1 MRFLKEYTVKM
12 FLIFAVM
19 MIAGIINAK
28 EVLQLA
34 VKGKTEYVI
43 AVGTNAIPAEQYAAK
58 DVSNYLQK
66 ITGAAFPVIAEKDA
80 AKAKAVIYVGA
91 TDFAVKNGI
100 KQNVLDDEE
109 WIIRNVGKNLIITG
123 GRPRGT
129 IYGVYEFLEQQG
141 CAWFDELTE
150 SVPKKATLTI
160 APLSIKRKPAFKL
173 RMIFTGTADTMAA
186 QLARVRN
193 KDTRIWKAELGFV
206 EQGPGHTFYSYSKR
220 FPKDHPEYHAMN
232 ANGER
237 TPATSAS
244 GPGQICLTNP
254 EVRKLMVKLLDE
266 DIRNHTKSKA
276 ADIAKGAKP
285 RPIFYITPNDNA
297 FNCQCPPCKAF
308 MLKEGTDSALYVDF
322 VNSIADGIKA
332 KHPDILIGFFA
343 YENNLVP
350 PKRIRPRDNTIV
362 CFAQLN
368 AEWKKK
374 DEFPDLYR
382 PMTHPVNSKA
392 KVLLEQWTKIAK
404 NVEIWD
410 YWVQFVKNKY
420 PFPNATLDAVVADI
434 KWFQK
439 NNVDRIFTE
448 CEPRCGLSFYA
459 LTCWVARKMMD
470 NPDQDPK
477 KLVDTF
483 MKGYY
488 GPAAGKMT
496 EYLDYLQKSIAA
508 TPVKDG
514 KICALLVSERSY
526 LNLEFYKK
534 VSAMLD
540 AAEKSC
546 APGSLYLL
554 NVQQERILV
563 DAGIYCMW
571 EKLQKQLPKGQK
583 MPWKAADI
591 LQRFKKYRL
600 AELKARPY
608 LMGFAPKVKAE
619 KFVDTEVTKLKG
631 FHTAGKGGKPLV
643 MTIPRKDAAKPG
655 DPATADWKSAASIN
669 QWFSVEGNKVP
680 ERKISGKIIMDSQ
693 YLYLLLEEKGLDL
706 SKLNPQWWSGDAWEI
721 FFSMNRSGVPYKQ
734 LAINS
739 DGNQYAFAYTDNMA
753 NQTVWKSG
761 AIVKT
766 EKKDGCWK
774 TLIAIPLSSLMNK
787 KEIENGNPIFMN
799 IFRPSK
805 HLKGKVMCISP
816 VFDASYHDMTN
827 LAEMMPQADWPSKES
842 NLVFGKSYTLSK
854 KPNWKLCTG
863 SDQALEMK
871 KLTDGVFHK
880 GKYPMWFDKKTTL
893 GFTHHGN
900 IEVTFDLGKTASID
914 KVFVHSGAGTA
925 GVELP
930 KFVEVKTSMDGQK
943 YTSVGKINNSKLGN
957 VGYRAEA
964 MTIPVKKTDARY
976 VKVVLNVIHWYLCM
990 DEIAV
995 QGQWK

>member
-1 MRFLKEYTVKM
+1 MGTVKRV
-12 FLIFAVM
+12 LVFAVM
-19 MIAGIINAK
+19 TAVCFAFGKAP
-28 EVLQLA
+28 LQLA
-34 VKGKTEYVI
+34 VNGKTEYVI

-58 DVSNYLQK
+58 DLSNYLQK
-66 ITGAAFPVIAEKDA
+66 ITGAAFPVVAEKDA

-100 KQNVLDDEE
+100 RQNTLDDEE

-129 IYGVYEFLEQQG
+129 LYGVYEFLEQQG

-150 SVPKKATLTI
+150 SIPKKATLTI
-160 APLSIKRKPAFKL
+160 APLSIRRKPAFKL

-206 EQGPGHTFYSYSKR
+206 EPGPGHTFYAYSKR

-237 TPATSAS
+237 IPATSAS

-266 DIRNHTKSKA
+266 DIRNHKKA
-276 ADIAKGAKP
+276 KASDIAKGAKP
-285 RPIFYITPNDNA
+285 RPIYYITPNDNA

-420 PFPNATLDAVVADI
+420 PFPNATLDAVVSDI

-488 GPAAGKMT
+488 GPAAGIMT
-496 EYLDYLQKSIAA
+496 EYLNYLQKSIAA
-508 TPVKDG
+508 TPAKEG

-526 LNLEFYKK
+526 LNLKFYKT

-571 EKLQKQLPKGQK
+571 EKLQKQLPKGEK

-608 LMGFAPKVKAE
+608 LMGFSPNIKAE
-619 KFVDTEVTKLKG
+619 KFVEDEVSKLKG
-631 FHTAGKGGKPLV
+631 FHAAGKGGKPLV
-643 MTIPRKDAAKPG
+643 VTVPRRNASVPG
-655 DPATADWKSAASIN
+655 DPATADWKSATTIT

-680 ERKISGKIIMDSQ
+680 QRKLSAKIIMDNQ
-693 YLYLLLEEKGLDL
+693 YLYLLLEENGLDL

-721 FFSMNRSGVPYKQ
+721 FFSTKRSGIPYKQ
-734 LAINS
+734 IAINPE
-739 DGNQYAFAYTDNMA
+739 GKQYSFAYTDNMA
-753 NQTVWKSG
+753 NQTVWNSK
-761 AIVKT
+761 AVIKT
-766 EKKDGCWK
+766 EKKNGSWK
-774 TLIAIPLSSLMNK
+774 TWLAIPLDALMK
-787 KEIENGNPIFMN
+787 KEEIGNGSPIFMN

-805 HLKGKVMCISP
+805 HLPGKTMCISP
-816 VFDASYHDMTN
+816 IFDASYHDMTN
-827 LAEMMPQADWPSKES
+827 LAEIRPEAAWPANDK
-842 NLVFGKSYTLSK
+842 NLIFGKTCTVSK

-863 SDQALEMK
+863 SNPAAELK
-871 KLTDGVFHK
+871 KLTDGIFHK

-893 GFTHHGN
+893 GFTFHGN
-900 IEVTFDLGKTASID
+900 IEMVFDLGKTAS
-914 KVFVHSGAGTA
+914 VETVYVHSGVGIS

-930 KFVEVKTSMDGQK
+930 RQIQVFTGMDKAKFTPAGKVNFVKQ
-943 YTSVGKINNSKLGN
+943 GN
-957 VGYRAEA
+957 IGYRAE
-964 MTIPVKKTDARY
+964 TLKIPLKKTDARF
-976 VKVVLNVIHWYLCM
+976 VKIVFNVVHWYLCL
-990 DEIAV
+990 DEIAI

>member
-1 MRFLKEYTVKM
+1 MKFLKECTVKVI
-12 FLIFAVM
+12 LIFAVVT
-19 MIAGIINAK
+19 AFSCVYANN
-28 EVLQLA
+28 VLQLA
-34 VKGKTEYVI
+34 AKGKTEYVI
-43 AVGTNAIPAEQYAAK
+43 VEGANAIPAEKHAAK
-58 DVSNYLQK
+58 ELSSYLQK
-66 ITGAAFPVIAEKDA
+66 MTGAKFPVIAEKDA
-80 AKAKAVIYVGA
+80 ANAKFAIYVGA
-91 TDFAVKNGI
+91 TDFAAKQGI
-100 KQNVLDDEE
+100 KQNSIGDEE
-109 WIIRNVGKNLIITG
+109 WIVRTVGKNLIVTG
-123 GRPRGT
+123 GRPRGVL
-129 IYGVYEFLEQQG
+129 YGAYEFLERLG
-141 CAWFDELTE
+141 CAWFDPITE
-150 SVPKKATLTI
+150 SVPSKPELAVS
-160 APLSIKRKPAFKL
+160 PFSVRRKPAFKL
-173 RMIFTGTADTMAA
+173 RMVFTGESDTRAV
-186 QLARVRN
+186 QQHNARV
-193 KDTRIWKAELGFV
+193 KSTRTWLPEFGFIG
-206 EQGPGHTFYSYSKR
+206 EAPGHTFYFYSKQ

-232 ANGER
+232 ASGER
-237 TPATSAS
+237 PVATSGS
-244 GPGQICLTNP
+244 GPGQICLSNP
-254 EVRKLMVKLLDE
+254 EVRKLMVQLLIKNIE
-266 DIRNHTKSKA
+266 ATNKSA
-276 ADIAKGAKP
+276 AKNIAQGARP
-285 RPIFYITPNDNA
+285 RQIYYVTPNDNA

-308 MLKEGTDSALYVDF
+308 MKKEGTDSALYVDF
-322 VNSIADGIKA
+322 INSIADGIKA
-332 KHPDILIGFFA
+332 KYPDILIGFFA

-477 KLVDTF
+477 KLVSTF

-508 TPVKDG
+508 TPAKDG

-526 LNLEFYKK
+526 LNLNFYKK

-608 LMGFAPKVKAE
+608 LMGFAPKVKE
-619 KFVDTEVTKLKG
+619 KFVEDEVTKLKG
-631 FHTAGKGGKPLV
+631 YHAAGKGGKPLV
-643 MTIPRKDAAKPG
+643 MTVPRKNASTPG
-655 DPATADWKSAASIN
+655 DPAAADWNNAASLS

-680 ERKISGKIIMDSQ
+680 ERKISGKILFDSQ

-721 FFSMNRSGVPYKQ
+721 FFSSKRSGVPYKQ

-739 DGNQYAFAYTDNMA
+739 DGKQYAFAYTDNMA

-761 AIVKT
+761 AVVKT

-774 TLIAIPLSSLMNK
+774 TLISIPLSSLLDK
-787 KEIENGNPIFMN
+787 KEIENGNPVFMN

-816 VFDASYHDMTN
+816 IFDASYHDMTN
-827 LAEMMPQADWPSKES
+827 LAEMRPEMGWPAKEN
-842 NLVFGKSYTLSK
+842 NLVFGKAYTLSK
-854 KPNWKLCTG
+854 KPNWKLCANA
-863 SDQALEMK
+863 DQALEMK
-871 KLTDGVFHK
+871 KLTDGVFNK
-880 GKYPMWFDKKTTL
+880 GKTPMWFNKKATQ
-893 GFTHHGN
+893 GFTLHGN
-900 IEVTFDLGKTASID
+900 IEVTFDLGKTASVEN
-914 KVFVHSGAGTA
+914 VFVHSGAGIA

-930 KFVEVKTSMDGQK
+930 RFVEVKTSMDGKK
-943 YTSVGKINNSKLGN
+943 YTSVGKVNNAKLGN
-957 VGYRAEA
+957 VGYRAES
-964 MTIPVKKTDARY
+964 ISVPVKKTDARF